1 MQVELRQ
8 VIGKFWDRKANKHRR
23 VAWDM
28 DILLLNG
35 KQIATINRTPGAA
48 IGLMSH
54 AQLTLSEL
62 VAVENA
68 VAAARGG
75 VKPCAIN
82 TPVKMPYELLDDE
95 DDELVIPATLVMDDG
110 ADDE

>member
-8 VIGKFWDRKANKHRR
+8 VIGKFWDRKAGKQRR

-35 KQIATINRTPGAA
+35 RQIATINRVPGAA
-48 IGLMSH
+48 IGLMVG
-54 AQLTLSEL
+54 AELTPSEL
-62 VAVENA
+62 AAVERA
-68 VAAARGG
+68 VAGARGG
-75 VKPCAIN
+75 VKPRAIK

>member
-8 VIGKFWDRKANKHRR
+8 VIGKFYDRKAGRQRR

-35 KQIATINRTPGAA
+35 KQIATINRVPGSPVA
-48 IGLMSH
+48 LMSH
-54 AQLTLSEL
+54 AQLTPSEFK
-62 VAVENA
+62 AVEAA
-68 VAAARGG
+68 VAEARGG
-75 VKPCAIN
+75 VKPRAIN